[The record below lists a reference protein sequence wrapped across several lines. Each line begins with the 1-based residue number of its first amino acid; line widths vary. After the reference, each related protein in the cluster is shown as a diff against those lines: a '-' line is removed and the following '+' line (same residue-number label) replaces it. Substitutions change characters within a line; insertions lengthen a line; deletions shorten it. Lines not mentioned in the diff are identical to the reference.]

1 MQLGDIVPV
10 QLMHKDKAG
19 SFEEVSARRV
29 RLPPLTVVVVE
40 CAVSKEL
47 SDFILEP
54 VDNSPQGVLPSRSF
68 NKSGKSGLINMTP
81 LDGSWRLLPSRLR

>member
-40 CAVSKEL
+40 CVVSMEL
-47 SDFILEP
+47 PDFILEP
-54 VDNSPQGVLPSRSF
+54 VDNSPQGVLRSL
-68 NKSGKSGLINMTP
+68 NKSEKSGLINMTP